1 MLRVAKIR
9 SLTNVLTK
17 RLVLTDVSLLDSTP
31 ACSVDRFHSV
41 IANHSPNYM
50 DLGKNAT
57 MKNLWFT
64 KGGSMYNYAN
74 HYLSQM
80 GVSNP
85 ALYVS
90 LPDPSASHSFPMV
103 SYRTSISNRYQEK
116 TENKSVIETKSELSL
131 LANQRTKLYVSC
143 INNCPIVGPID
154 IDYTLHE
161 LCRYYHNYSIDE
173 ITLCDTCGTL
183 SLDDYVYLVEAMYLF
198 GIPRSKIGLQLRYTH
213 KNKENTKDIIQ
224 YACEYG
230 FLNMDVIGDV
240 FAKSGDIITYDLV
253 YTWGQ
258 KYIKK
263 IE

>member
-1 MLRVAKIR
+1 MLHVPKIR
-9 SLTNVLTK
+9 ALSNIVIK

-31 ACSVDRFHSV
+31 GSSIDRFHYV
-41 IANHSPNYM
+41 IANHTPTYM

-90 LPDPSASHSFPMV
+90 FPTSSATNSFPMV
-103 SYRTSISNRYQEK
+103 SYRTSISNRYQMK
-116 TENKSVIETKSELSL
+116 TENKSVLDTKKELCL

-161 LCRYYHNYSIDE
+161 LCRYYHNFAIDE

-183 SLDDYVYLVEAMYLF
+183 SFDDYVYLIEAMYLF
-198 GIPRSKIGLQLRYTH
+198 GIPKSKIGLQLRYTH

-240 FAKSGDIITYDLV
+240 FAKSGDIITYDFV

-263 IE
+263 

>member
-1 MLRVAKIR
+1 
-9 SLTNVLTK
+9 
-17 RLVLTDVSLLDSTP
+17 
-31 ACSVDRFHSV
+31 
-41 IANHSPNYM
+41 M

-90 LPDPSASHSFPMV
+90 LPTSRATNSFPMV
-103 SYRTSISNRYQEK
+103 SYRTSISNRYQMK
-116 TENKSVIETKSELSL
+116 TENKSVLDTKKELCL

-161 LCRYYHNYSIDE
+161 LCRYYHNFAIDE

-183 SLDDYVYLVEAMYLF
+183 SFDDYVYLIEAMYLF
-198 GIPRSKIGLQLRYTH
+198 GIPKSKIGLQLRYTH

-240 FAKSGDIITYDLV
+240 FAKSGDIITYDFV

-263 IE
+263 